1 MLDIL
6 KFPFDPKISTATP
19 KSFCM
24 FEDIGFLHIT
34 NFDVKPGALQS
45 QEWDNKEQS
54 VASK

>member
-24 FEDIGFLHIT
+24 FESIGFLRIT
-34 NFDVKPGALQS
+34 NFDVKPGDLQS
-45 QEWDNKEQS
+45 QELENKEQS
-54 VASK
+54 VTSK

>member
-24 FEDIGFLHIT
+24 FEGIGFLHIT
-34 NFDVKPGALQS
+34 NFDVKPGDLQS
-45 QEWDNKEQS
+45 QELNNKEQS
-54 VASK
+54 VTSK